1 MGFQAFPADRQS
13 LPVLVHLV
21 HDDVHSLTRSQVL
34 LRPMVTL
41 GPKILQ
47 RIDAA
52 SSKDM
57 LSGWDV
63 VEATAHEMP
72 HVDFSSQFARQDPGA
87 FGHCAT
93 SQPCSPVVV
102 HLRR

>member
-21 HDDVHSLTRSQVL
+21 HDDVHALTRSQVL

-47 RIDAA
+47 RIAET

-63 VEATAHEMP
+63 IEAMTQEIS
-72 HVDFSSQFARQDPGA
+72 HVDFSSNFAKKDPGA
-87 FGHCAT
+87 FGHCTT
-93 SQPCSPVVV
+93 S
-102 HLRR
+102 